1 MALELPQSVVLLG
14 ARRGVIEPT
23 GAYFATNGSS
33 TFFDPVDPG
42 IDLYDLGQVRVA
54 DTRSPEVTAS
64 ILARALEYEGLSE
77 EDRQRLQEA
86 LDAARAGDPLV
97 DYVLADE
104 LPLPRAARD
113 LGFGGLRIW
122 ENDDWADPSSIF
134 IWDLV
139 AVRKLSDIESAQ
151 VRAYFSNEQ
160 GAFVESRKNEDG
172 ILLVGDQPVVIQTV
186 RDEDGLDVKGANI
199 PEDQLAWLISHYT
212 HIKVLNQ
219 LGEVITLSFDM
230 DGETLVAEDGKDIG
244 LQEHQMG
251 SIKATKAAIKAI
263 PSMTASCSDGEWR
276 VTINLYR
283 LSERFPGKSA
293 AWCEAKQEAMAYYTD
308 DADDALGTARKMAE
322 EWAKHSVEWNENAAL
337 TDEQND
343 FIGVLRTEISS
354 LPRQDALHL
363 NEMLHELAA
372 RHFVLVSMDV
382 YGDGLS
388 ERQDAALEAIEK
400 QIETALEDVPGVKG
414 ARFVRDP
421 RGSTVGV
428 NFESGASNSL
438 TGSYKIPLD
447 DRRVQALNNERFWEE
462 YSMPT
467 YYVTLSID
475 ETGNAAFVD
484 LGREEEIA
492 RIINVAA
499 DKIGDQPG
507 LWGTSFPLHDINGN
521 KVGLFDVVEKR
532 PEGDVSEG
540 CVRLVIETGN
550 AAFEDRAISEVA
562 RILRDAALEA
572 ELGKEAFQL
581 SDVNGNVVGAY
592 EYKALPSLEHD
603 GVIDMKKALAEGR
616 VYLAEGGYSGL
627 AEDDY
632 RFIVTTADFEPGY
645 GQGEGE
651 VWLVNAKGEIA
662 SGYEDKQT
670 VREDLFDKIPKS
682 MSQRL
687 DEVVAG
693 RLSFEDFERE
703 FGDDNDL
710 GLG

>member
-1 MALELPQSVVLLG
+1 MAQELPQSVVLLG
-14 ARRGVIEPT
+14 ARRGAIEPT

-33 TFFDPVDPG
+33 TFFDPVDRG
-42 IDLYDLGQVRVA
+42 IALYDLGQVRIA
-54 DTRSPEVTAS
+54 DTRSSEVTVS
-64 ILARALEYEGLSE
+64 ILARALEYEGLDE
-77 EDRQRLQEA
+77 AARQRLQDA
-86 LDAARAGDPLV
+86 MDAARAGDPLV

-113 LGFGGLRIW
+113 LGFGGLRVW
-122 ENDDWADPSSIF
+122 ENDDWADPSSVF
-134 IWDLV
+134 IWDV
-139 AVRKLSDIESAQ
+139 AAVRELSDIESAQ

-160 GAFVESRKNEDG
+160 GAFVEHEKNEEG
-172 ILLVGDQPVVIQTV
+172 VVLVGGQPVVIETV
-186 RDEDGLDVKGANI
+186 RDEDGLDVHGANI
-199 PEDQLAWLISHYT
+199 PEDQLGWLISHYS

-230 DGETLVAEDGKDIG
+230 DGESLVAEDDKDIG
-244 LQEHQMG
+244 LQEHQM
-251 SIKATKAAIKAI
+251 SVKATRAAIKAI
-263 PSMTASCSDGEWR
+263 PNMTASCTDGEWR
-276 VTINLYR
+276 VTIDMYR
-283 LSERFPGKSA
+283 LSERHPGKPRV
-293 AWCEAKQEAMAYYTD
+293 WCEEKQEAIAYYTD
-308 DADDALGTARKMAE
+308 DAADALETARQMSGQ
-322 EWAKHSVEWNENAAL
+322 WAKQDFKWEKDAEL
-337 TDEQND
+337 TDDQES
-343 FIGVLRTEISS
+343 FVGVLRAQIG
-354 LPRQDALHL
+354 LPRQEALWL
-363 NEMLHELAA
+363 QGRLHELAA

-400 QIETALEDVPGVKG
+400 EIEASLEAVPGVKG

-421 RGSTVGV
+421 RGETVGV
-428 NFESGASNSL
+428 NFKSDVSNSL
-438 TGSYKIPLD
+438 TGSYKIPLAAE
-447 DRRVQALNNERFWEE
+447 RVQALNNEQFWEE

-484 LGREEEIA
+484 VGRKEEIA
-492 RIINVAA
+492 RIINVTAE
-499 DKIGDQPG
+499 KIGDQPG
-507 LWGTSFPLHDINGN
+507 LWGTSFPLYDINGN
-521 KVGLFDVVEKR
+521 KVGLLDVVEKH

-550 AAFEDRAISEVA
+550 AAFEDRATSEVA

-603 GVIDMKKALAEGR
+603 GVIDMKKALTEGR

-632 RFIVTTADFEPGY
+632 RFVVTTADFEPGY

-651 VWLVNAKGEIA
+651 VWLVNAKGEVA
-662 SGYEDKQT
+662 SGYEEPQE
-670 VREDLFDKIPKS
+670 VRESLFDKLPAD
-682 MSQRL
+682 MAAEL
-687 DEVVAG
+687 NAVVSGA
-693 RLSFEDFERE
+693 LSFEDFERK
-703 FGDDNDL
+703 FGESEDPEL
-710 GLG
+710 G